1 MTVIT
6 LMLIT
11 GIDQLKGNLLT
22 LFKNKTGLSGSNCD
36 LEREE
41 L

>member
-11 GIDQLKGNLLT
+11 GIDQFKGNLLT
-22 LFKNKTGLSGSNCD
+22 VFKNKTGLSGYSCD
-36 LEREE
+36 LDREG